1 MSTVDNGRSSDRSV
15 PLLGVKNLTKR
26 YGSDGAAIDGVT
38 FSAVAGEILGI
49 IGPNGAGKTTLLE
62 SIAGLVPVNLGDVWW
77 RGEPL
82 HVGRR
87 RDVLFYLP
95 DGIRPYQDHSTMQVV
110 LFVGNVFR
118 RSDADIKST
127 IDALGLQ
134 PVLRKRVHALS
145 RGYARRLMLTIG
157 LLAPHDLLLM
167 DEPFDG
173 FDLRQTRDV
182 MGILR
187 RQTAAGRTLILS
199 IHQLPDAER
208 ICDRFILL
216 SAGQV
221 RGSGGLAELRAQT
234 GLPNGSLEEIFLALT

>member
-1 MSTVDNGRSSDRSV
+1 MSTVNDRSSSDRPV
-15 PLLGVKNLTKR
+15 PLLRVRNLTKR
-26 YGSDGAAIDGVT
+26 YGNDGTAIEGLS

-62 SIAGLVPVNLGDVWW
+62 AVAGLLPVNSGDVFWH
-77 RGEPL
+77 GEPL
-82 HVGRR
+82 PAGRR

-95 DGIRPYQDHSTMQVV
+95 DGVRPYQDQSALQVV
-110 LFVGNVFR
+110 SFVGNVFR
-118 RSDADIKST
+118 RSDAEIRST

-145 RGYARRLMLTIG
+145 KGYARRLILTIG

-182 MGILR
+182 MGLLR
-187 RQTAAGRTLILS
+187 HQTACGRTLILS

-208 ICDRFILL
+208 VCDRFILL
-216 SAGQV
+216 SAGRV

-234 GLPNGSLEEIFLALT
+234 GLPNGSLEDIFLALT